1 MSRQIELGW
10 KGAVVRLV
18 LGGVLTVAVLA
29 SLCGEEA
36 KADVAPHNDV
46 MFVFDTSGSMED
58 ALYEAASEISIAM
71 SEIQAQLPDVEFGLS
86 EVRDYGEEPEFVPWH
101 LDVPIT
107 SSTAAINAEI
117 DGLFA
122 EGGGDSPEAYG
133 RALWEAD
140 TNPTVGWRPG
150 ARHMIVL
157 VADDVPHDNDLDEG
171 IPSDLWVEP
180 EPWYTGYEP
189 GEPADVTDTLVEPW
203 TNLDWQSVLNQLAS
217 DQKPLEY
224 VDYEGAPG
232 YLPYW
237 ENWAARTGGEA
248 VSSGAGLLTA
258 DLVAVAKAGAT
269 VPPPPPSSP
278 PPPSA
283 PAAAPSSPGPCAPMH
298 SSVAKMLLASLKCTA
313 AMTAAEAKCA
323 ADIYVGKELKALEA
337 GKDLADL
344 SKLPKPVAKL
354 VQAIKDA
361 KFLKNAPPGYRNWR
375 DVIDRLDHANTAI
388 DLVRV
393 LPRLAQAVSSSDFKE
408 IALDIGDVAGAKAC
422 VQGLILAME

>member
-1 MSRQIELGW
+1 VQIMRGR
-10 KGAVVRLV
+10 GGVSARVV
-18 LGGVLTVAVLA
+18 LGGVLTAVLLVSIFA
-29 SLCGEEA
+29 RDA

-86 EVRDYGEEPEFVPWH
+86 EVRDYGEEPEYVPWH

-107 SSTAAINAEI
+107 SSTAAINAGI
-117 DGLFA
+117 NGLFA
-122 EGGGDSPEAYG
+122 EAGGDSPEAYG

-140 TNPTVGWRPG
+140 TNPMVGWRSG

-171 IPSDLWVEP
+171 IPSNLWVEP
-180 EPWYTGYEP
+180 DPWDTGYEP
-189 GEPADVTDTLVEPW
+189 GEPADIPDTLVKPW
-203 TNLDWQSVLNQLAS
+203 TNLDWQSVLAQLS
-217 DQKPLEY
+217 VDQKPLEY
-224 VDYEGAPG
+224 VDYEGVPG

-248 VSSGAGLLTA
+248 VSSGEGLLTA

-269 VPPPPPSSP
+269 VPPPPPSPAPAS
-278 PPPSA
+278 PPSA
-283 PAAAPSSPGPCAPMH
+283 PPPAAPGPCAPMH

-323 ADIYVGKELKALEA
+323 ADIFVGKELKAFVA

-344 SKLPKPVAKL
+344 SKLPAPVAKL
-354 VQAIKDA
+354 VRAIKDA
-361 KFLKNAPPGYRNWR
+361 KFLKTAPPGYRTWR
-375 DVIDRLDHANTAI
+375 EVVDRLSHAKDAI
-388 DLVRV
+388 DLVQI
-393 LPRLAQAVSSSDFKE
+393 LPRLAQAVSSKDLKE
-408 IALDIGDVAGAKAC
+408 IALDFGDIAGAKAC